1 MAQEDA
7 DVDERLMGDALP
19 ALTLESTAEPADLRE
34 LAADLLV
41 LFLYPHATGLPE
53 GPVPDWGLIP
63 GARGCTA
70 QSCSFRDHHDRLI
83 GCGAQ
88 VAGLSVQTV
97 NEQRAFA
104 TRMALRYP
112 LISDPT
118 LQLAAALGLPTFTAA
133 GRTFYS
139 RLTLIAREGRIVK
152 VFYPVPAPERNAV
165 DVAVWLEGTD
175 GG

>member
-1 MAQEDA
+1 MPEEDA
-7 DVDERLMGDALP
+7 DIAERLLRAELP

-53 GPVPDWGLIP
+53 APVPDWDLIP

-83 GCGAQ
+83 QLGAQ

-97 NEQRAFA
+97 HEQRAFA
-104 TRMALRYP
+104 TRVALHYP

-118 LQLAAALGLPTFTAA
+118 LQLAAALRLPTFTAA
-133 GRTFYS
+133 GRTFYR
-139 RLTLIAREGRIVK
+139 RLTLIARQGRIVK
-152 VFYPVPAPERNAV
+152 VFYPVPAPERNAA

-175 GG
+175 GD